1 MGNQPVELTRIP
13 RGVDRSYSRRGL
25 HTPPALT
32 TWRLQQMLVLKRNV
46 NEEIVITVNGYMV
59 TVVVAEARNGAVKL
73 GFVAPPSVI
82 VDRREVWERKQR
94 IAVTK

>member
-1 MGNQPVELTRIP
+1 
-13 RGVDRSYSRRGL
+13 
-25 HTPPALT
+25 
-32 TWRLQQMLVLKRNV
+32 MLVLKRNV

-82 VDRREVWERKQR
+82 VDRREVWERKQMQ
-94 IAVTK
+94 AVTKVSSNTGEVS